1 MYLRPG
7 VVRYATLRPDRLPAL
22 PGNYPIRNRRQYPY
36 AMPGLL
42 FGIRKTLVDAKREPA
57 ASFTATKESTVSVF
71 AAAEVVTTPPVGRR
85 AGKFA
90 TAAVLA
96 LSLLATV
103 LAIWEAVS
111 PFVPHAFFAVSFDDA
126 GTVRRVYPAE
136 LGRGVK
142 IAPGDRVLEH
152 PNGNIE
158 RGYRLQV
165 PRLGDAIQVATRNGV
180 VTVRAQQEYVARAPA
195 IGDALRHATGAV
207 VILVAAL
214 LFLRRPGIMAFAFWI
229 WAISDLGGPSA
240 NYGLTIFP
248 PTIALVVT
256 IVSWAAFTCS
266 GLVLVSFALRFPNG
280 GVPSGLQWLDV
291 TAWAGLTSLFI
302 VELIGLTR
310 FFAGYRALLVPRDS
324 LLAEVAMLGAAAIL
338 LWKRNRADKR
348 ERSRL
353 AWASAAF
360 VGAAIARA
368 VALAVIAAFYFGILL
383 DPLSVRLPLALSN
396 LCLLMAI
403 YPILHYRLFDI
414 GFVINRATLYSTLT
428 LAAFGTLAA
437 VNWIAQH
444 FVTDRLA
451 FVLQPIAAV
460 AIGLGYFRVRHFAQQ
475 IIERLLFRDRFA
487 AEERLEATIRG
498 LGFVERSA
506 SVDEVLVVEVRR
518 TLGLASAALFRLTS
532 ECFERGLSIGWHDA
546 ALTAFPRDDSL
557 ARAVQANGPII
568 SLRSVDWHP
577 AALPLPPEEPVIAL
591 GILRRGALSAIALYG
606 RHANDTEIEP
616 EELALIGRLGAA
628 AALAYEMAEV
638 ATLRQHNQMLQDR
651 LQQLEAR
658 EVR

>member
-1 MYLRPG
+1 
-7 VVRYATLRPDRLPAL
+7 
-22 PGNYPIRNRRQYPY
+22 
-36 AMPGLL
+36 
-42 FGIRKTLVDAKREPA
+42 
-57 ASFTATKESTVSVF
+57 VSVF
-71 AAAEVVTTPPVGRR
+71 APAEAIAARPVDRR
-85 AGKFA
+85 VPKFA
-90 TAAVLA
+90 IAAILA

-103 LAIWEAVS
+103 LSIWEAVS
-111 PFVPHAFFAVSFDDA
+111 PFVPHAFFAVTFNVA
-126 GTVRRVYPAE
+126 GAVTRVYSAE
-136 LGRGVK
+136 LDRGVK
-142 IAPGDRVLEH
+142 VALGDRVLERA
-152 PNGNIE
+152 NGNIE
-158 RGYRLQV
+158 RGYHLLQD
-165 PRLGDAIQVATRNGV
+165 PRLGDVIHVATRNGV
-180 VTVRAQQEYVARAPA
+180 VTVRAQKAYIGRVLA
-195 IGDALRHATGAV
+195 IGDALRHAAGAV

-214 LFLRRPGIMAFAFWI
+214 LFLRRPGTMAFAFWI

-240 NYGLTIFP
+240 SYGLSIFP
-248 PTIALVVT
+248 STVALVAT
-256 IVSWAAFTCS
+256 IVAWAAFTCS
-266 GLVLVSFALRFPNG
+266 GVVLISFALRFPSG
-280 GVPSGLQWLDV
+280 RVPTGLQWLDV
-291 TAWAGLTSLFI
+291 TAWTGLASLFI
-302 VELIGLTR
+302 VQLVGLSR
-310 FFAGYRALLVPRDS
+310 FYAGYQASPLVPRDS
-324 LLAEVAMLGAAAIL
+324 LFAELAMFGAAAIL
-338 LWKRNRADKR
+338 LWKRNRADVR

-360 VGAAIARA
+360 VGAAVARGA
-368 VALAVIAAFYFGILL
+368 ALAIIGAAYFGLYDQL
-383 DPLSVRLPLALSN
+383 TVRLLLAFSN
-396 LCLLMAI
+396 LCLLLAI
-403 YPILHYRLFDI
+403 YPILYYRLFDI

-460 AIGLGYFRVRHFAQQ
+460 AIGLGYFRVRHLAQQ
-475 IIERLLFRDRFA
+475 IIERVLFRDRFA

-506 SVDEVLVVEVRR
+506 SVDEVLVVEVGR
-518 TLGLASAALFRLTS
+518 TLGLASAALFRLS
-532 ECFERGLSIGWHDA
+532 ADGFERGLSLGWHDA
-546 ALTAFPRDDSL
+546 ALAAFPRDDSL
-557 ARAVQANGPII
+557 ARAIQANGPIV

-577 AALPLPPEEPVIAL
+577 AALPLPPGEPVIAL